1 MKNYISTVK
10 KILGFDLIRFIK
22 FGIVGGS
29 GIFVNMGF
37 LWFFT
42 EIVGLY
48 YLISSVLAIALAM
61 ISNFIWN
68 DLWTWRDRGE
78 PGLNAYLTRLAKFI
92 VVSSFAGYVG
102 NLGVL
107 WILTHFFHLYYL
119 ISNLFGI
126 AVGTILNY
134 SINNFWTFKPGVE
147 KDSDKSF
154 ATDK

>member
-1 MKNYISTVK
+1 MNAALSKFSQ
-10 KILGFDLIRFIK
+10 KIGFDLVRFIK

-29 GIFVNMGF
+29 GIVVNMGG

-42 EIVGLY
+42 EVVGIY

-78 PGLNAYLTRLAKFI
+78 PGVKAYLTRMAKFM
-92 VVSSFAGYVG
+92 VVSSIAAYIG

-107 WILTHFFHLYYL
+107 WILTHYFHVYYL
-119 ISNLFGI
+119 ISNLIGI

-134 SINNFWTFKPGVE
+134 SVNNLWTFKSN
-147 KDSDKSF
+147 SDVKS
-154 ATDK
+154 DQSEII

>member
-1 MKNYISTVK
+1 MKNQISDLK

-29 GIFVNMGF
+29 GILVNMGF

-42 EIVGLY
+42 EIVGFY

-78 PGLNAYLTRLAKFI
+78 PGAKAYLTRMVKFI
-92 VVSSFAGYVG
+92 LVSSIAAYIG
-102 NLGVL
+102 NMGIL
-107 WILTHFFHLYYL
+107 WIFTHFFHIYYL
-119 ISNLFGI
+119 ISNLIGI
-126 AVGTILNY
+126 AVGTVLNY
-134 SINNFWTFKPGVE
+134 SVNNFWTFKARIIPT
-147 KDSDKSF
+147 SDQ
-154 ATDK
+154 

>member
-1 MKNYISTVK
+1 MNSVLSKFSE
-10 KILGFDLIRFIK
+10 KIGFDVVRFLK

-29 GIFVNMGF
+29 GILVNMGG

-42 EIVGLY
+42 EVIGIY

-78 PGLNAYLTRLAKFI
+78 PGMRAYLTRMAKFI
-92 VVSSFAGYVG
+92 VVSSIAGFIG
-102 NLGVL
+102 NLGIL
-107 WILTHFFHLYYL
+107 WILTHFFDIYYL
-119 ISNLFGI
+119 ISNLIGI

-134 SINNFWTFKPGVE
+134 SVNNLWTFKLNIE
-147 KDSDKSF
+147 DNSDQS
-154 ATDK
+154 

>member
-1 MKNYISTVK
+1 MNSVLSKISEKT
-10 KILGFDLIRFIK
+10 GFDVVRFVK

-29 GIFVNMGF
+29 GIFVNMGG

-42 EIVGLY
+42 EVVGFY

-78 PGLNAYLTRLAKFI
+78 PGVKAYLTRMAKFI
-92 VVSSFAGYVG
+92 LVSSIAAYIG
-102 NLGVL
+102 NLGIL
-107 WILTHFFHLYYL
+107 WILTHFFHVYYL
-119 ISNLFGI
+119 ISNLIGI

-134 SINNFWTFKPGVE
+134 SVNNFWTFRAKKAE
-147 KDSDKSF
+147 K
-154 ATDK
+154 

>member
-1 MKNYISTVK
+1 MNSVLSKFSEK
-10 KILGFDLIRFIK
+10 LGFDVVRFVK

-29 GIFVNMGF
+29 GIFVNMGG

-42 EIVGLY
+42 EVVGLY

-78 PGLNAYLTRLAKFI
+78 PGVKAYLTRMAKFI
-92 VVSSFAGYVG
+92 LVSSIAAYIG
-102 NLGVL
+102 NLGIL
-107 WILTHFFHLYYL
+107 WILTHFFHVYYL
-119 ISNLFGI
+119 ISNLIGI

-134 SINNFWTFKPGVE
+134 SVNNFWTFRE
-147 KDSDKSF
+147 KK
-154 ATDK
+154 AGR

>member
-1 MKNYISTVK
+1 VKVILSKIKRIS
-10 KILGFDLIRFIK
+10 GFDLTRFIK

-42 EIVGLY
+42 EIIGIF

-78 PGLNAYLTRLAKFI
+78 PGIKAYLTRMAKFI
-92 VVSSFAGYVG
+92 LVSSIAAYIG
-102 NLGVL
+102 NLGIL
-107 WILTHFFHLYYL
+107 WILTHFFHIYYL
-119 ISNLFGI
+119 ISNLIGI

-134 SINNFWTFKPGVE
+134 SVNNFWTFKS
-147 KDSDKSF
+147 KIKS
-154 ATDK
+154 TSEE

>member
-1 MKNYISTVK
+1 MRINFSSLQNLFGI
-10 KILGFDLIRFIK
+10 DLVRFIK
-22 FGIVGGS
+22 FGAVGGS

-68 DLWTWRDRGE
+68 DLWTWWDCGE
-78 PGLNAYLTRLAKFI
+78 PGIKPYLIRMAKFI
-92 VVSSFAGYVG
+92 LVSSVAAYIG

-107 WILTHFFHLYYL
+107 WILTHFFHIYYL
-119 ISNLFGI
+119 ISNLIGI
-126 AVGTILNY
+126 AVGTVLNY
-134 SINNFWTFKPGVE
+134 SVNNFWTFKPVAE
-147 KDSDKSF
+147 KD
-154 ATDK
+154 